1 MDIIE
6 QLFMKK
12 INIYV
17 NNRSFFI
24 SHRQGFFSRSG
35 LLQHCN
41 VIHGFRDSLVGIIRL
56 RPEKE
61 IGLGWF
67 GAFVLFMSCLRGSAR
82 RQFFYVTGLGHFFSE
97 KSGSFALIRY
107 LLLSMLALNINLNP
121 TYVIIT
127 QNVADFRYLR
137 FALRRRLFQPDDLV
151 FAIIPGA
158 SFDISRR
165 GMELL

>member
-1 MDIIE
+1 MDISE

-24 SHRQGFFSRSG
+24 SHRQRFFSKSG

-41 VIHGFRDSLVGIIRL
+41 VIHGFRNALVGIIRL

-61 IGLGWF
+61 VGLGWF
-67 GAFVLFMSCLRGSAR
+67 GAFVLFMSCLRGGKS

-107 LLLSMLALNINLNP
+107 LLLSMLALNIKLNP

-127 QNVADFRYLR
+127 QNKADLRYLR
-137 FALRRRLFQPDDLV
+137 FALRKMLFPPSDLV

-158 SFDISRR
+158 AFDIRRR